1 MNFLGQKFGGG
12 KPSGV
17 GLGGFTELLCSSLI
31 YTQTRRMDAHAH
43 TDMCLSTCA
52 CTLTYTHAFST
63 TKVQQK
69 HALANFCNI
78 FPISSGRGCH

>member
-52 CTLTYTHAFST
+52 CTLTYITTHIRAHRAHTQVHTHAHTGRVPES
-63 TKVQQK
+63 
-69 HALANFCNI
+69 LA
-78 FPISSGRGCH
+78 S